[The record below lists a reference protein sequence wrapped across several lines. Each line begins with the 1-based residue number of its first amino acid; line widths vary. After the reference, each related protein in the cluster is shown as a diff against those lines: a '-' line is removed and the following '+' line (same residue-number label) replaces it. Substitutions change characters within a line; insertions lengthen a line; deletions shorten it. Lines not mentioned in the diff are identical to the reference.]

1 MMACHKTIRK
11 SEDFFWASLLDPW
24 VQVQLGWTAEQYRQS
39 TVLTLLLHHY
49 PTTDKLQ
56 AP

>member
-1 MMACHKTIRK
+1 
-11 SEDFFWASLLDPW
+11 LLDPW